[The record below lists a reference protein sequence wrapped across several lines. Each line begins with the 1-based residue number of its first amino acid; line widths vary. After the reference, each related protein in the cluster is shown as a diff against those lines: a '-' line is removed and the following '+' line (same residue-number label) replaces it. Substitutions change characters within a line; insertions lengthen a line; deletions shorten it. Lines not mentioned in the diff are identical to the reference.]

1 MQTKHEIGVTSGEFI
16 INQSDEKNRVIS
28 EFKNSQ
34 NIPGHGGGHEYV
46 KLD

>member
-28 EFKNSQ
+28 EFKIHKTYQDMVVDMSM
-34 NIPGHGGGHEYV
+34 
-46 KLD
+46 